1 MNNFCKSLYELT
13 RQLHSIYSTE
23 NLPPS
28 PSRPPPIPTPPPPSP
43 QCGLGK
49 HFIGLNGQKSYR
61 KYRTVMHAVSLTA
74 EIYAASLTAAV

>member
-13 RQLHSIYSTE
+13 RQLHFIYSTE

-28 PSRPPPIPTPPPPSP
+28 PSSPTLIPIPPPQSP
-43 QCGLGK
+43 QCGIGK
-49 HFIGLNGQKSYR
+49 HFIGLNRQKSYR